1 MGREDISKDGVKFG
15 SGQDPTKGGRPKKM
29 ETVIQEYFL
38 GEHNLRL
45 SKGQT
50 AQMIEAF
57 LSKSKK
63 EIFQLAKNE
72 ELPFW
77 FEMLVN
83 KAVKDHKKG
92 SIELV
97 EKLWDRI
104 YGKPNQNEEK
114 EPEKTAPPIDMAKRE
129 SVLEN
134 ILKRAKEDKEK
145 ESKK

>member
-1 MGREDISKDGVKFG
+1 MAFKEGESGNVETQFG
-15 SGQDPTKGGRPKKM
+15 KGQDPTKGGRPKKM

-77 FEMLVN
+77 VEMLVN

-104 YGKPNQNEEK
+104 YGKPNNTDEK
-114 EPEKTAPPIDMAKRE
+114 ENEPKAPPIDMNKRNE
-129 SVLEN
+129 VLQN
-134 ILKRAKEDKEK
+134 LLKKAKEENK
-145 ESKK
+145 

>member
-1 MGREDISKDGVKFG
+1 VNDKNLILFKEGESGNPNGR
-15 SGQDPTKGGRPKKM
+15 QKKL

-38 GEHNLRL
+38 GEHNMRL
-45 SKGQT
+45 SKSQT

-57 LSKSKK
+57 LSKTKK

-77 FEMLVN
+77 VEMLVN
-83 KAVKDHKKG
+83 KAEKDLKKG

-114 EPEKTAPPIDMAKRE
+114 EPEKTAPPIDMVKRE